1 MQSIF
6 KSTVL
11 CYFLSRRL
19 DSFSFIRGQSLFI
32 GFGAGRHRGKF
43 TVENFSSQIINY
55 MLNKK
60 NQIELTAKII
70 NYQA

>member
-1 MQSIF
+1 MQSTL

-11 CYFLSRRL
+11 CYFLSGRL
-19 DSFSFIRGQSLFI
+19 NSFSFIRGQSLFI
-32 GFGAGRHRGKF
+32 GFGPGRHRGKF
-43 TVENFSSQIINY
+43 TVKNFSSQIIY

-60 NQIELTAKII
+60 KQIELTAKII